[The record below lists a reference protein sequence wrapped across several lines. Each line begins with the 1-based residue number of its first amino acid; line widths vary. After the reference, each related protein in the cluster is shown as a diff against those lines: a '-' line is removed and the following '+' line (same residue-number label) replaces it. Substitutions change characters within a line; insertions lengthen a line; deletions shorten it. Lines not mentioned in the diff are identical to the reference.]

1 MKRLRHKIPKKYI
14 KDKVVLDV
22 GTGTKSIEFLKSCGP
37 KKIIAV
43 SISKNEIQEIKE
55 SGLANGSNIKLLIE
69 DITNKNFKLTE
80 KVDVIFA
87 GYFFSALEGTRP
99 FQSLTVMKKL
109 KEFMNKEGIIIIEDF
124 YWEDKL
130 KEPQDTLCKKL
141 WNLKD
146 GLKTIL
152 GVSFPKQIPSTYL
165 KQLLNTTGYKIII
178 DEVGLEDRKRYKAKL
193 EKYRE
198 QVMSIN
204 KYIDQFKILEL
215 KEGLATYTNSLI
227 KKIERIGKSA
237 YFAHDYLIIAKLN
250 TTNNK
255 R

>member
-1 MKRLRHKIPKKYI
+1 MKRLRHKIPKEYI
-14 KDKVVLDV
+14 KGKSVFDV
-22 GTGTKSIEFLKSCGP
+22 GTGTKSIEFLKSCNP

-43 SISKNEIQEIKE
+43 SISKSEIQEIRDQCLDK
-55 SGLANGSNIKLLIE
+55 NSNIKLLVR
-69 DITNKNFKLTE
+69 DITNKNFKLKE

-99 FQSLTVMKKL
+99 FQSLAVMEKFRKFL
-109 KEFMNKEGIIIIEDF
+109 NEEGVIIIEDF

-130 KEPQDTLCKKL
+130 KEPQDRLCKKL
-141 WNLKD
+141 WDLKH

-152 GVSFPKQIPSTYL
+152 DIPFPKQMPSSYI
-165 KQLLNTTGYKIII
+165 KKLLSIADYKIII

-198 QVMSIN
+198 EVTSIN
-204 KYIDQFKILEL
+204 KYINQFKILEL
-215 KEGLATYTNSLI
+215 KKGLTDYVNNLI
-227 KKIERIGKSA
+227 KKIEKIGKPA

-250 TTNNK
+250 EANNK